1 MTVMPRAVDKAESA
15 EKQARLISET
25 LAGFAHDLAP
35 AAIPAQVRER
45 ARHLMLDATGIA
57 YASGRY
63 EFAHKAMTAIAGLG
77 GEGSVPVIGLPARL
91 PPRDAA
97 LINGILV
104 HGLDFD
110 DTHTGGVIHATAS
123 LWPTVLATAY
133 MRGASGAEL
142 LTAYV
147 AGMEA
152 ATRLAAV
159 GSGPF
164 HQLGFH
170 PTGLIG
176 VFGCTLAAG
185 TLMGL
190 SPQALVMGQ
199 GIALSMASGSLEFL
213 EDGAWTKRMHPGW
226 AAQSGITA
234 AALARQ
240 GFVGP
245 SRAYEG
251 RFGLFNAYL
260 QAGIEPERWGRA
272 TAGLGEV
279 WETMAVAVKP
289 LPACHFTHAC
299 SDAALV
305 LAKQHKFA
313 VGDIERIKALVPAEV
328 VKTVC
333 EPVANK
339 RRPAN
344 AYDAQFSIPYLVA
357 ASLVRGQLH
366 AGRARAR
373 CADRRAHPAPVRP
386 RRLRGR
392 RALDLPAPLHRRGA
406 DLAEGRPQARA
417 SRGHEPR
424 LRRPP
429 ALQRRHRRQVHRQRA
444 HEPLGPAGRRGARRG
459 ARPRAGG
466 GHASG
471 DRSHLPGKP
480 RSLVLCDQ
488 QTSRFASGASP
499 RTPAGGTPAR
509 PPVFLVIQRRGVRG
523 VSPRPGCRAEPY
535 SRSELATERLVTL
548 PCFP

>member
-1 MTVMPRAVDKAESA
+1 MTATPRKVGKAPGA
-15 EKQARLISET
+15 ETKAKLISET
-25 LAGFAHDLAP
+25 LADFAHGLDP
-35 AAIPAQVRER
+35 RTIPQQVRER

-63 EFAHKAMTAIAGLG
+63 DFAHKAMTAIAGLG

-110 DTHTGGVIHATAS
+110 DTHSGGVIHATAS
-123 LWPTVLATAY
+123 MWPAVLATSY
-133 MRGASGAEL
+133 MRGASGADL
-142 LTAYV
+142 VTAYI
-147 AGMEA
+147 AGVEV

-164 HQLGFH
+164 HQVGFH

-190 SPQALVMGQ
+190 SLQALVMGQ
-199 GIALSMASGSLEFL
+199 GIALSMAAGSMEFL

-251 RFGLFNAYL
+251 RFGVFNAYL
-260 QAGIEPERWGRA
+260 QEGIEPERWERA

-299 SDAALV
+299 SDAAIALI
-305 LAKQHKFA
+305 KKHKF
-313 VGDIERIKALVPAEV
+313 GIGEIERIKALVPAEV

-333 EPVANK
+333 EPEANK

-357 ASLVRGQLH
+357 ASLVRGHFTLAELEPEVLTDEAILRLCDLVDYEVDARSTFPRHYTGEVQIALKD
-366 AGRARAR
+366 GRKLVHREALNRG
-373 CADRRAHPAPVRP
+373 CADRPLSNADIVDKFTGNARMNLSTRQADEVRDAVLGLEEASDIRPVIDRICQAAPR
-386 RRLRGR
+386 
-392 RALDLPAPLHRRGA
+392 
-406 DLAEGRPQARA
+406 
-417 SRGHEPR
+417 
-424 LRRPP
+424 
-429 ALQRRHRRQVHRQRA
+429 
-444 HEPLGPAGRRGARRG
+444 
-459 ARPRAGG
+459 
-466 GHASG
+466 
-471 DRSHLPGKP
+471 
-480 RSLVLCDQ
+480 
-488 QTSRFASGASP
+488 
-499 RTPAGGTPAR
+499 
-509 PPVFLVIQRRGVRG
+509 
-523 VSPRPGCRAEPY
+523 
-535 SRSELATERLVTL
+535 
-548 PCFP
+548 

>member
-1 MTVMPRAVDKAESA
+1 MTWRRPRSRHE
-15 EKQARLISET
+15 
-25 LAGFAHDLAP
+25 
-35 AAIPAQVRER
+35 VRER
-45 ARHLMLDATGIA
+45 AKHLMLDATGIA

-63 EFAHKAMTAIAGLG
+63 DFAHKAMTAIAGLG

-110 DTHTGGVIHATAS
+110 DTHSGGVIHATAS

-133 MRGASGAEL
+133 MRGASGADL

-251 RFGLFNAYL
+251 RFGLFNAYI

-299 SDAALV
+299 SDAALA
-305 LAKQHKFA
+305 LIRQHKFA
-313 VGDIERIKALVPAEV
+313 IRRYRAHQGAGAGGGRQDRVRAGGQQAPAGQRL
-328 VKTVC
+328 
-333 EPVANK
+333 
-339 RRPAN
+339 RRPVLDPLPGGGEPGAR
-344 AYDAQFSIPYLVA
+344 P
-357 ASLVRGQLH
+357 LH
-366 AGRARAR
+366 AGRAGARCARATSASCACATSSTTRSTPAPPSRGTTRAR
-373 CADRRAHPAPVRP
+373 CRSRSRTA
-386 RRLRGR
+386 
-392 RALDLPAPLHRRGA
+392 
-406 DLAEGRPQARA
+406 A
-417 SRGHEPR
+417 SSCI
-424 LRRPP
+424 
-429 ALQRRHRRQVHRQRA
+429 
-444 HEPLGPAGRRGARRG
+444 
-459 ARPRAGG
+459 ARP
-466 GHASG
+466 
-471 DRSHLPGKP
+471 
-480 RSLVLCDQ
+480 
-488 QTSRFASGASP
+488 
-499 RTPAGGTPAR
+499 
-509 PPVFLVIQRRGVRG
+509 
-523 VSPRPGCRAEPY
+523 
-535 SRSELATERLVTL
+535 
-548 PCFP
+548 

>member
-1 MTVMPRAVDKAESA
+1 MNVMLRGVDKAPDA
-15 EKQARLISET
+15 DTKGRLISET
-25 LAGFAHDLAP
+25 LAAFAHDLTP
-35 AAIPAQVRER
+35 AAVPAEVRER
-45 ARHLMLDATGIA
+45 AKHLMLDATGIA
-57 YASGRY
+57 LASGRY
-63 EFAHKAMTAIAGLG
+63 EFAHKAATAISGLG
-77 GEGSVPVIGLPARL
+77 GAGAVPVIGLPLRL

-97 LINGILV
+97 LLNGILV

-123 LWPTVLATAY
+123 MWPCVLASAH
-133 MRGASGAEL
+133 MRGASGAGL

-147 AGMEA
+147 AGVEA

-164 HQLGFH
+164 HQIGFH

-190 SPQALVMGQ
+190 PPKALVMAQ

-234 AALARQ
+234 AALAQQ

-251 RFGLFNAYL
+251 RFGLFKAYL
-260 QAGIEPERWGRA
+260 QGGIEADRWSRA

-299 SDAALV
+299 SDAAIALIR
-305 LAKQHKFA
+305 KHKFA
-313 VGDIERIKALVPAEV
+313 VADIERIKALVPAEV

-357 ASLVRGQLH
+357 ASLVRGRFGLAELEPEVLADESILH
-366 AGRARAR
+366 LCNLVDYEVDPSSTFPRHYTGEVQIALKDGRTLVHREAMNRG
-373 CADRRAHPAPVRP
+373 CADRPLSNAEIVEKFTGNARLSLSARQADAVCEAVLGLDAAP
-386 RRLRGR
+386 
-392 RALDLPAPLHRRGA
+392 D
-406 DLAEGRPQARA
+406 ARA
-417 SRGHEPR
+417 AIDRICQAAPR
-424 LRRPP
+424 
-429 ALQRRHRRQVHRQRA
+429 
-444 HEPLGPAGRRGARRG
+444 
-459 ARPRAGG
+459 
-466 GHASG
+466 
-471 DRSHLPGKP
+471 
-480 RSLVLCDQ
+480 
-488 QTSRFASGASP
+488 
-499 RTPAGGTPAR
+499 
-509 PPVFLVIQRRGVRG
+509 
-523 VSPRPGCRAEPY
+523 
-535 SRSELATERLVTL
+535 
-548 PCFP
+548 

>member
-1 MTVMPRAVDKAESA
+1 MTVMPRAVDKAGNDQ
-15 EKQARLISET
+15 QAQLISQT
-25 LAGFAHDLAP
+25 LADFAHDLKP
-35 AAIPAQVRER
+35 ADMPAEVRER

-77 GEGSVPVIGLPARL
+77 GSGAVPVIGMPERL

-97 LINGILV
+97 LVNGILV

-123 LWPTVLATAY
+123 LWPAVMATAC

-142 LTAYV
+142 VTAYV
-147 AGMEA
+147 SGMET

-190 SPQALVMGQ
+190 SPQALVSGQ
-199 GIALSMASGSLEFL
+199 GIALSMAAGSLEFL

-226 AAQSGITA
+226 AAQSGMTA

-240 GFVGP
+240 GYVGP

-260 QAGIEPERWGRA
+260 QAGVEAERWTRA
-272 TAGLGEV
+272 TAGLGET

-299 SDAALV
+299 SDAALA
-305 LAKQHKFA
+305 LARQHKFA
-313 VGDIERIKALVPAEV
+313 IGEIERIKALVPAEV

-344 AYDAQFSIPYLVA
+344 SYDAQFSIPYLVA
-357 ASLVRGQLH
+357 ASLIRGKFTLAELEPEALGDERILRLCDLVDYETDPRSTFPRH
-366 AGRARAR
+366 YCGEVHISLKDGRTLVHREGMNR
-373 CADRRAHPAPVRP
+373 GCADRPLTNADIVDKFMGNARMSLSQRQAEVVRDAVLGLEGDGDARTAIDRICQAAPR
-386 RRLRGR
+386 
-392 RALDLPAPLHRRGA
+392 
-406 DLAEGRPQARA
+406 
-417 SRGHEPR
+417 
-424 LRRPP
+424 
-429 ALQRRHRRQVHRQRA
+429 
-444 HEPLGPAGRRGARRG
+444 
-459 ARPRAGG
+459 
-466 GHASG
+466 
-471 DRSHLPGKP
+471 
-480 RSLVLCDQ
+480 
-488 QTSRFASGASP
+488 
-499 RTPAGGTPAR
+499 
-509 PPVFLVIQRRGVRG
+509 
-523 VSPRPGCRAEPY
+523 
-535 SRSELATERLVTL
+535 
-548 PCFP
+548 

>member
-1 MTVMPRAVDKAESA
+1 MTVMPRAVDKAQGA
-15 EKQARLISET
+15 ETQAQLISET
-25 LAGFAHDLAP
+25 LAGFVHGLAP
-35 AAIPAQVRER
+35 AAIPAHVRER
-45 ARHLMLDATGIA
+45 AKHLILDATGIA
-57 YASGRY
+57 FASGRY

-91 PPRDAA
+91 APRDAA

-110 DTHTGGVIHATAS
+110 DTHSGGVIHATAS

-133 MRGASGAEL
+133 MRGASGADL
-142 LTAYV
+142 LTAYI
-147 AGMEA
+147 AGVEA

-199 GIALSMASGSLEFL
+199 GIALSMASGSMEFL

-234 AALARQ
+234 AALAWQ

-251 RFGLFNAYL
+251 RFGLFKAYI
-260 QAGIEPERWGRA
+260 QAGIEAERWGRA

-299 SDAALV
+299 SDAALA
-305 LAKQHKFA
+305 LAREHKFA
-313 VGDIERIKALVPAEV
+313 IGDIERIKALVPAEV

-333 EPVANK
+333 EPEANK

-357 ASLVRGQLH
+357 ASLVRGQFTLAELEPDALTDERTLRLCDLVDYEVDAQSTFPRH
-366 AGRARAR
+366 YTGEVQISLKDGRKLMHREALNRG
-373 CADRRAHPAPVRP
+373 CADRPLSNADIVDKFTGNARMSLSARQADAVRDAV
-386 RRLRGR
+386 LG
-392 RALDLPAPLHRRGA
+392 L
-406 DLAEGRPQARA
+406 EQARDIRPVIDRICQA
-417 SRGHEPR
+417 APR
-424 LRRPP
+424 
-429 ALQRRHRRQVHRQRA
+429 Q
-444 HEPLGPAGRRGARRG
+444 
-459 ARPRAGG
+459 
-466 GHASG
+466 
-471 DRSHLPGKP
+471 
-480 RSLVLCDQ
+480 
-488 QTSRFASGASP
+488 
-499 RTPAGGTPAR
+499 
-509 PPVFLVIQRRGVRG
+509 
-523 VSPRPGCRAEPY
+523 
-535 SRSELATERLVTL
+535 
-548 PCFP
+548 

>member
-1 MTVMPRAVDKAESA
+1 MNLMLRAVDKAPDA
-15 EKQARLISET
+15 EAKGRLISET

-35 AAIPAQVRER
+35 AAIPGEVRER
-45 ARHLMLDATGIA
+45 AKHLILDATGIA
-57 YASGRY
+57 LASGRY
-63 EFAHKAMTAIAGLG
+63 DFAHKAATAIAGLG
-77 GEGSVPVIGLPARL
+77 GAGSVPVIGLPLRL

-97 LINGILV
+97 LLNGILV

-123 LWPTVLATAY
+123 LWPVTFAAAY

-147 AGMEA
+147 AGVEA

-164 HQLGFH
+164 HQVGFH

-190 SPQALVMGQ
+190 SPQALVMAQ
-199 GIALSMASGSLEFL
+199 GIALSMAAGSLEFL

-260 QAGIEPERWGRA
+260 QGGIEAECWGRA
-272 TAGLGEV
+272 TAGLGRV

-299 SDAALV
+299 SDAAIAL
-305 LAKQHKFA
+305 LEQHRFA
-313 VGDIERIKALVPAEV
+313 IGDIERIKALVPAEV

-357 ASLVRGQLH
+357 ASLVRGRFTLAELEPGVLADETILRLCDRVDYEIDPRSTFPRHYTGEVQIALRD
-366 AGRARAR
+366 GRTLVHREAMNRG
-373 CADRRAHPAPVRP
+373 CADRPLSNADIVEKFTGNARMSLSARQADEVRETVLGLDAAPDART
-386 RRLRGR
+386 
-392 RALDLPAPLHRRGA
+392 ALDRVCQAAPR
-406 DLAEGRPQARA
+406 
-417 SRGHEPR
+417 
-424 LRRPP
+424 
-429 ALQRRHRRQVHRQRA
+429 
-444 HEPLGPAGRRGARRG
+444 
-459 ARPRAGG
+459 
-466 GHASG
+466 
-471 DRSHLPGKP
+471 
-480 RSLVLCDQ
+480 
-488 QTSRFASGASP
+488 
-499 RTPAGGTPAR
+499 
-509 PPVFLVIQRRGVRG
+509 
-523 VSPRPGCRAEPY
+523 
-535 SRSELATERLVTL
+535 
-548 PCFP
+548 

>member
-1 MTVMPRAVDKAESA
+1 
-15 EKQARLISET
+15 
-25 LAGFAHDLAP
+25 
-35 AAIPAQVRER
+35 
-45 ARHLMLDATGIA
+45 MLDATGIA
-57 YASGRY
+57 FASGRY

-77 GEGSVPVIGLPARL
+77 GEGSVPVIGMPARL

-110 DTHTGGVIHATAS
+110 DTHSGGIIHATAS
-123 LWPTVLATAY
+123 LWPTVMATSY
-133 MRGASGAEL
+133 MRGASGADL

-147 AGMEA
+147 AGIEA
-152 ATRLAAV
+152 AIRLAAV

-190 SPQALVMGQ
+190 SPKALVMAQ
-199 GIALSMASGSLEFL
+199 GIALSMASGSMEFL

-251 RFGLFNAYL
+251 RFGLFNAYI
-260 QAGIEPERWGRA
+260 QAGIEAERWGRA
-272 TAGLGEV
+272 TAGLREV

-299 SDAALV
+299 SDAAIALI
-305 LAKQHKFA
+305 AKHKFA
-313 VGDIERIKALVPAEV
+313 IADIERIKALVPAEV

-357 ASLVRGQLH
+357 ASLVRGRFGLAELEPDVLADETILRLCDLLDYEVDARSTFPRHYTGEVQIALKD
-366 AGRARAR
+366 GRTLVHREAMNRG
-373 CADRRAHPAPVRP
+373 CADRPLSNAEIVDKFAGNARLSLSARQADEVREAVLGLDRAVDVRAAID
-386 RRLRGR
+386 RIC
-392 RALDLPAPLHRRGA
+392 
-406 DLAEGRPQARA
+406 QAVP
-417 SRGHEPR
+417 H
-424 LRRPP
+424 
-429 ALQRRHRRQVHRQRA
+429 
-444 HEPLGPAGRRGARRG
+444 
-459 ARPRAGG
+459 
-466 GHASG
+466 
-471 DRSHLPGKP
+471 
-480 RSLVLCDQ
+480 
-488 QTSRFASGASP
+488 
-499 RTPAGGTPAR
+499 
-509 PPVFLVIQRRGVRG
+509 
-523 VSPRPGCRAEPY
+523 
-535 SRSELATERLVTL
+535 
-548 PCFP
+548 